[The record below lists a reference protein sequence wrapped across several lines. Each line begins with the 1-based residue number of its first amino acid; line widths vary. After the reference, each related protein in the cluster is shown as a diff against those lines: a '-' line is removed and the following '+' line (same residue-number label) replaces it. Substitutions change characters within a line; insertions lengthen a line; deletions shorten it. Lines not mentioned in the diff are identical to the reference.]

1 MERGETVDC
10 GRAHHERS
18 IRSRASSVISTGTK
32 TSIGTFAHEEQHGA
46 GIDVLL
52 GTRNFRIT
60 ARPGSIISISSF
72 DCPAPAYEAHTSNH
86 ASNPQAP
93 APTPI
98 LRTNSVPLRAQ
109 APNPSSSQTTLPT
122 PKAMSPPTP
131 QSPSREPSPP
141 SPPVS
146 PSLIDP
152 ENALSQHYTRVVRT
166 IDANHHAEI
175 ARLKSTHAT
184 ELAQIRHDI
193 DQAYRKE
200 LKAKDVQIE
209 HIREET
215 SKAIAE
221 TEERCMH
228 ELELRSREL
237 DLARNALIEQEAR
250 LSVEWAE
257 RVDKA
262 RNAVEDQWELRWQDR
277 ARITQLGAEIERER
291 QQIQLAQAL
300 EVRDKQWTEYLAR
313 EEPELARVVTSPMSK
328 AAVENEVR
336 LTSETKD
343 EYVAPASTWRPFSR
357 RGCEKKL
364 SGP

>member
-1 MERGETVDC
+1 MERIEALDC
-10 GRAHHERS
+10 GRNHHERS

-32 TSIGTFAHEEQHGA
+32 TSIGTFAHEEQHST

-52 GTRNFRIT
+52 GARNFRIT

-72 DCPAPAYEAHTSNH
+72 DCPAPAYEAHTSSH
-86 ASNPQAP
+86 AASPQAP
-93 APTPI
+93 APTPV
-98 LRTNSVPLRAQ
+98 LRTSSVPLRAQ

-122 PKAMSPPTP
+122 PKAMNPPTP
-131 QSPSREPSPP
+131 QFPSREPSPSSPRDSP
-141 SPPVS
+141 SPV
-146 PSLIDP
+146 DP
-152 ENALSQHYTRVVRT
+152 ENAISQHYTRVVRT

-175 ARLKSTHAT
+175 ARLNSTHAT

-215 SKAIAE
+215 SKAIAK

-228 ELELRSREL
+228 ELELKAREL
-237 DLARNALIEQEAR
+237 EAARNALEEQAVR

-277 ARITQLGAEIERER
+277 ARIAQLGAEIERER
-291 QQIQLAQAL
+291 QQMQLAQAL
-300 EVRDKQWTEYLAR
+300 EARDQQWTEYLAR
-313 EEPELARVVTSPMSK
+313 EEPELARVVTSPTSK
-328 AAVENEVR
+328 AAVENEVG
-336 LTSETKD
+336 LSGGTKD
-343 EYVAPASTWRPFSR
+343 ECPVPTSLWRSFSR
-357 RGCEKKL
+357 KGGERKAP
-364 SGP
+364 GP